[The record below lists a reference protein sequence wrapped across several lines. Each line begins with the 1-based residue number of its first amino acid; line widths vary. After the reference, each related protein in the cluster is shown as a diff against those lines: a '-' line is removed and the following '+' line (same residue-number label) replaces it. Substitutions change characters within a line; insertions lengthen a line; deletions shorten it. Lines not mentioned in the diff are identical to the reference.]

1 MHSHPVK
8 EPNLT
13 RKFPLSD
20 MPTGLLAALV
30 TPLADHLLIRRW
42 DCKYNGVTP

>member
-1 MHSHPVK
+1 MSESVHAPHPVK
-8 EPNLT
+8 EPNLS

-30 TPLADHLLIRRW
+30 TPLAI
-42 DCKYNGVTP
+42 TS

>member
-1 MHSHPVK
+1 MHPHPVK

-20 MPTGLLAALV
+20 RPTGGRPGHAA
-30 TPLADHLLIRRW
+30 
-42 DCKYNGVTP
+42 C